1 MLAELDAAKKKITEL
16 EEKLKSASTNTGSDC
31 SKTRDSLNQA
41 LLDLSIAKNA
51 YDALMAEYQDC
62 LKSAKSYKDQLK
74 ACEDKLAAGSSDA
87 STLDALK
94 AEIAKLKITIT
105 ELNGE
110 VAAGKKSLEVC
121 QESLA
126 EKDALIKSLQDQ
138 LKGKNADITTLQ
150 GQLRTAQTQITDL
163 KARLAKCEEEKA
175 ANTSSS
181 PTGTGT
187 SGGITPGGIAP
198 GGGL

>member
-1 MLAELDAAKKKITEL
+1 
-16 EEKLKSASTNTGSDC
+16 TGSDC
-31 SKTRDSLNQA
+31 SKTRDSLTQA
-41 LLDLSIAKNA
+41 LLDLGIAKNS

-62 LKSAKSYKDQLK
+62 LKSAKSYKDKLK
-74 ACEDKLAAGSSDA
+74 ACEDKLAAGGSDA
-87 STLDALK
+87 SALDALK
-94 AEIAKLKITIT
+94 ADIAKLKITIT

-110 VAAGKKSLEVC
+110 VAAGKKSLEAC
-121 QESLA
+121 QESIA

-150 GQLRTAQTQITDL
+150 GQLRMAQAQINDL

-175 ANTSSS
+175 ANNSTS

-187 SGGITPGGIAP
+187 SGGATPGISPGGITPGG
-198 GGGL
+198 GL

>member
-1 MLAELDAAKKKITEL
+1 MPPRKKVAELED
-16 EEKLKSASTNTGSDC
+16 KLKLASTNSGADC

-41 LLDLSIAKNA
+41 LLDLGIAKNA

-87 STLDALK
+87 TALDALK

-110 VAAGKKSLEVC
+110 VAAGKKSLEAC
-121 QESLA
+121 QESID

-138 LKGKNADITTLQ
+138 LKGKNADISTLQ
-150 GQLRTAQTQITDL
+150 SQLKTAQTQITDL

-175 ANTSSS
+175 AGSST
-181 PTGTGT
+181 PTGTGGT
-187 SGGITPGGIAP
+187 GGVTPGGLTP
-198 GGGL
+198 GGGN